1 MSASVYFTQEHEIF
15 RQSVRKF
22 VEKHMRPYAD
32 EWEKNK
38 GYPLELFKEFAGMGF
53 FGIRYPEKYGG
64 SGADYWY
71 TVILCEELMRSGM
84 IGCPVDMMVQAE
96 FATGVLCDEGSEAL
110 KQEYLVPAI
119 AGEKIA
125 ALGITEP
132 DFGSDVAGIRTSARK
147 DGDAYIVNG
156 SKTFITNGNIAD
168 FITLAVRTGKEGVEG
183 ISLIIFPTD
192 TPGFSVGRR
201 LEKVIA
207 RSGNTAELFFE
218 NCRVPRKN
226 LLGEEGRG
234 FGYIMDH
241 FQGERLVL
249 AAFTNGMM
257 QVLLEEGI
265 KFARDRVVFGKPII
279 RHQVWRHR
287 IADVITLIETSRQI
301 TYHAVDLLNRTG
313 QAQREV
319 SIAKLFSTET
329 AKKIGYEM
337 MQIHGGYGLME
348 EYPVA
353 RLSREVLGLTIGAGT
368 SEIMREIIFRTSVP
382 EA

>member
-1 MSASVYFTQEHEIF
+1 MVSSIYFTQEHEIF

-22 VEKHMRPYAD
+22 VEDRMRPHAE

-38 GYPLELFKEFAGMGF
+38 GYPLDLFKEFAGMGL
-53 FGIRYPEKYGG
+53 FGIRHPEKYGG
-64 SGADYWY
+64 SGGDYWY

-84 IGCPVDMMVQAE
+84 IGCPVDMLVQAE
-96 FATGVLCDEGSEAL
+96 FATGVLCDEGTEDL
-110 KQEYLVPAI
+110 KQKYLVSAI
-119 AGEKIA
+119 RGEKIA

-132 DFGSDVAGIRTSARK
+132 DFGSDVGGIRTSARK
-147 DGDAYIVNG
+147 EGDSYVVNG

-168 FITLAVRTGKEGVEG
+168 FITLAVRTGQEGAEG
-183 ISLIIFPTD
+183 LSLIIFPTD
-192 TPGFSVGRR
+192 TPGFTVGR

-207 RSGNTAELFFE
+207 RSGNTAELSFE
-218 NCRVPRKN
+218 ECRVPREN
-226 LLGEEGRG
+226 LIGEEGRG

-249 AAFTNGMM
+249 ASFANGIM

-265 KFARDRVVFGKPII
+265 RFARDRVVFGKPII
-279 RHQVWRHR
+279 KHQVWRHR
-287 IADVITLIETSRQI
+287 IADVIALIETSRQI
-301 TYHAVDLLNRTG
+301 TYHSADVLNRTG
-313 QAQREV
+313 QAHREV

-329 AKKIGYEM
+329 ARKVGYEM

>member
-1 MSASVYFTQEHEIF
+1 
-15 RQSVRKF
+15 
-22 VEKHMRPYAD
+22 
-32 EWEKNK
+32 
-38 GYPLELFKEFAGMGF
+38 MGF

>member
-1 MSASVYFTQEHEIF
+1 MSASVYFTPEHEIF

-22 VEKHMRPYAD
+22 VEKRMRPYAD

-192 TPGFSVGRR
+192 TPGFTVGQR

-207 RSGNTAELFFE
+207 RSGNTAEIFFE

-249 AAFTNGMM
+249 AAFSNGIM

-301 TYHAVDLLNRTG
+301 TYHAVDLLNRMG

-382 EA
+382 EV

>member
-1 MSASVYFTQEHEIF
+1 MVSSIYFTQEHEIF

-22 VEKHMRPYAD
+22 VEDRMRPHAE

-38 GYPLELFKEFAGMGF
+38 GYPLDLFKEFAGMGF
-53 FGIRYPEKYGG
+53 FGIRHPEKYGG
-64 SGADYWY
+64 SDGDYWY

-84 IGCPVDMMVQAE
+84 IGCPVDMLVQAE
-96 FATGVLCDEGSEAL
+96 FATGVLCDEGTEDL
-110 KQEYLVPAI
+110 KQKYLVSAI
-119 AGEKIA
+119 RGEKIA

-147 DGDAYIVNG
+147 EGDFYVVNG

-168 FITLAVRTGKEGVEG
+168 FITLAVRTGQEGAEG
-183 ISLIIFPTD
+183 LSLISFPTD
-192 TPGFSVGRR
+192 TPGFTVGR

-207 RSGNTAELFFE
+207 RSGNTAELSFE
-218 NCRVPRKN
+218 ECRVPREN
-226 LLGEEGRG
+226 LIGEEGRG

-249 AAFTNGMM
+249 ASFANGIM

-265 KFARDRVVFGKPII
+265 RFARDRVVFGRPII
-279 RHQVWRHR
+279 KHQVWRHR
-287 IADVITLIETSRQI
+287 IADVIAVIETSRQI
-301 TYHAVDLLNRTG
+301 TYHSADVLNRTG
-313 QAQREV
+313 QAHREV

-329 AKKIGYEM
+329 ARKVGYEM

>member
-1 MSASVYFTQEHEIF
+1 MGTSLYFGQEHEIF

-22 VEKHMRPYAD
+22 AENRLRPHAE

-38 GYPLELFKEFAGMGF
+38 GYPLDLFKEFAEMGF
-53 FGIRYPEKYGG
+53 FGIRYPEQYGG
-64 SGADYWY
+64 SGGDYWY

-84 IGCPVDMMVQAE
+84 IGCPVDMLVQAE
-96 FATGVLCDEGSEAL
+96 FATGVLCDEGSEEL

-119 AGEKIA
+119 RGEKIA

-132 DFGSDVAGIRTSARK
+132 DFGSDVAGIRTSARRE
-147 DGDAYIVNG
+147 GDFYLVNG
-156 SKTFITNGNIAD
+156 TKTFITNGNIAD
-168 FITLAVRTGKEGVEG
+168 FITLAVRTGKQGAEG

-192 TPGFSVGRR
+192 TPGFTVGRR
-201 LEKVIA
+201 LEKVAA
-207 RSGNTAELFFE
+207 RSGNTAELSFE
-218 NCRVPRKN
+218 DCRVPCKN

-249 AAFTNGMM
+249 ASFTNGLM

-265 KFARDRVVFGKPII
+265 RFARDRVVFGRPII
-279 RHQVWRHR
+279 KHQVWRHR
-287 IADVITLIETSRQI
+287 IADVIALIETSRQM
-301 TYHAVDLLNRTG
+301 TYHAADLLNRTG

-329 AKKIGYEM
+329 ARKVGYEM

-353 RLSREVLGLTIGAGT
+353 RLSREVMGLTIGAGT

-382 EA
+382 DA